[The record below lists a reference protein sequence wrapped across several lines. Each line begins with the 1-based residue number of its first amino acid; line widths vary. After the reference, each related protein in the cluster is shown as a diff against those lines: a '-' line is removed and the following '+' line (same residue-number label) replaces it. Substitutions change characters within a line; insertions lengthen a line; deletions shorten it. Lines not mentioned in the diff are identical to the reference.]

1 MAFKEY
7 DLTQSIEEM
16 NARQLRLYISRGAKQ
31 ANERLKTMK
40 DIPAYLADIQEDERL
55 KGHISTSG
63 DFLAGTS
70 SMNKKEMQDYAKQ
83 LRDFNF
89 MDTKSKYA
97 RDVEYLE
104 NKSRYETF
112 IKNQIAGGGRGA
124 EYWSKYIGKNGRVL
138 KGGYQD
144 YKQYIDMI
152 KNVMPYISTYGY
164 ETIKKYYAEGKANM
178 RDPQRIKTIE
188 RLLVDTYIQNRNEDT
203 GKGMTPEQLN
213 DAFFK
218 ALKEYDETHFD
229 STEAK
234 IDEPAKKPKKPKKSK
249 SFKGSAPAAKK
260 PKKKKSGNT
269 IGVKAGKKM
278 KGESIRERQG
288 TS

>member
-7 DLTQSIEEM
+7 DVTQSIEDM
-16 NARQLRLYISRGAKQ
+16 NARQLRLYISRGAAQ

-40 DIPAYLADIQEDERL
+40 DIPTYLADIQEDERL
-55 KGHISTSG
+55 KGHISSSG
-63 DFLAGTS
+63 NFLQGTS
-70 SMNKKEMQDYAKQ
+70 NMSKKEMQDYAKQ

-97 RDVEYLE
+97 RDVEYSE
-104 NKSRYETF
+104 NRARYETC

-124 EYWSKYIGKNGRVL
+124 EYWGKYIGKNGRVL

-144 YKQYIDMI
+144 YKQYVDMI
-152 KNVMPYISTYGY
+152 KNIMPYISTYGY

-188 RLLVDTYIQNRNEDT
+188 KLLVDTYILNRNEDT

-218 ALKEYDETHFD
+218 ALKEYDEKHFW
-229 STEAK
+229 SSEAK
-234 IDEPAKKPKKPKKSK
+234 VDKPKKPKAPSRKKNKNSK
-249 SFKGSAPAAKK
+249 R
-260 PKKKKSGNT
+260 SGNN
-269 IGVKAGKKM
+269 IKVKTGKKM
-278 KGESIRERQG
+278 KGEKVREKQG

>member
-70 SMNKKEMQDYAKQ
+70 NMNKKEMQDYAKQ

-97 RDVEYLE
+97 RDVEYSE

-164 ETIKKYYAEGKANM
+164 ETIKKYYAVGKENM

-188 RLLVDTYIQNRNEDT
+188 RLLVETYIKNRNEDT

-234 IDEPAKKPKKPKKSK
+234 IDKPKKPK
-249 SFKGSAPAAKK
+249 APSTRKK
-260 PKKKKSGNT
+260 TKRSGNK
-269 IGVKAGKKM
+269 IKAKTGKKM
-278 KGESIRERQG
+278 KGETVREKQG

>member
-7 DLTQSIEEM
+7 DLAQSIEEM

-55 KGHISTSG
+55 KGHISSSG

-70 SMNKKEMQDYAKQ
+70 NMNKKEMQDYAKQ

-97 RDVEYLE
+97 RDTEYKE
-104 NKSRYETF
+104 NQARYETF

-164 ETIKKYYAEGKANM
+164 ETIKKYYAVGKENM

-188 RLLVDTYIQNRNEDT
+188 RLLVETYIKNRNEDT

-213 DAFFK
+213 DTFFK

-229 STEAK
+229 SNEAK
-234 IDEPAKKPKKPKKSK
+234 IDKPKKQKVPSIRKKTK
-249 SFKGSAPAAKK
+249 R
-260 PKKKKSGNT
+260 SGNT
-269 IGVKAGKKM
+269 IKAKTGKKM

>member
-70 SMNKKEMQDYAKQ
+70 NMNKKEMQDYAKQ

-97 RDVEYLE
+97 RDTEYSE

-188 RLLVDTYIQNRNEDT
+188 KLLVDTYIQNRNEDT

-218 ALKEYDETHFD
+218 ALKEYDETHFY
-229 STEAK
+229 SSEALV
-234 IDEPAKKPKKPKKSK
+234 DKPKKPK
-249 SFKGSAPAAKK
+249 APAARKK
-260 PKKKKSGNT
+260 TKRSGNK
-269 IGVKAGKKM
+269 IKAKTGKKM
-278 KGESIRERQG
+278 KGESIREKQG

>member
-40 DIPAYLADIQEDERL
+40 DIPAYLSDIQEDERL
-55 KGHISTSG
+55 KGHISSSG

-70 SMNKKEMQDYAKQ
+70 HMNKKEMQDYAKQ

-97 RDVEYLE
+97 RDVEYSE

-138 KGGYQD
+138 KSGYQD

-218 ALKEYDETHFD
+218 ALKEYDETHFY
-229 STEAK
+229 SSEAK
-234 IDEPAKKPKKPKKSK
+234 VDKPKAPK
-249 SFKGSAPAAKK
+249 APKARKK
-260 PKKKKSGNT
+260 TKRSGNN
-269 IGVKAGKKM
+269 IKAKTGKKM
-278 KGESIRERQG
+278 KGETVREKQG

>member
-16 NARQLRLYISRGAKQ
+16 NARQLRLYISRGAAQ

-55 KGHISTSG
+55 KGHISSSG
-63 DFLAGTS
+63 NFLQGTS
-70 SMNKKEMQDYAKQ
+70 HMNKKEMQDYAKQ

-97 RDVEYLE
+97 RDVEYSE

-124 EYWSKYIGKNGRVL
+124 EYWGKYIGKNGRVL

-144 YKQYIDMI
+144 YKQYVDMI
-152 KNVMPYISTYGY
+152 KNIMPYISTYGY

-188 RLLVDTYIQNRNEDT
+188 KLLVDTYIQNRNEDT

-218 ALKEYDETHFD
+218 ALKEYDETHFY
-229 STEAK
+229 SSEAK
-234 IDEPAKKPKKPKKSK
+234 VDKPKAPK
-249 SFKGSAPAAKK
+249 APKAGKK
-260 PKKKKSGNT
+260 TKRSGNK
-269 IGVKAGKKM
+269 IKAKTGKKM

>member
-16 NARQLRLYISRGAKQ
+16 NVRQLRLYISRGAAQ

-55 KGHISTSG
+55 KGHISSSG
-63 DFLAGTS
+63 NFLQGTS
-70 SMNKKEMQDYAKQ
+70 NMNKKEMQDYAKQ

-97 RDVEYLE
+97 RDVEYSE
-104 NKSRYETF
+104 NRARYETF

-124 EYWSKYIGKNGRVL
+124 EYWGKYIGKNGRVL

-144 YKQYIDMI
+144 YKQYVDMI
-152 KNVMPYISTYGY
+152 KNIMPYISTYGY

-188 RLLVDTYIQNRNEDT
+188 KLLVDTYIQNRNEDT

-218 ALKEYDETHFD
+218 ALKEYDETHFY
-229 STEAK
+229 SSEALV
-234 IDEPAKKPKKPKKSK
+234 DKPKKPK
-249 SFKGSAPAAKK
+249 APAARKK
-260 PKKKKSGNT
+260 TKRSGNN
-269 IGVKAGKKM
+269 IKAKTGKKM
-278 KGESIRERQG
+278 KGETVREKQG

>member
-7 DLTQSIEEM
+7 DVTQSIEDM
-16 NARQLRLYISRGAKQ
+16 NARQLRLYISRGAAQ

-40 DIPAYLADIQEDERL
+40 DIPTYLADIQEDERL
-55 KGHISTSG
+55 KGHISSSG
-63 DFLAGTS
+63 NFLQGTS
-70 SMNKKEMQDYAKQ
+70 NMSKKEMQDYAKQ

-97 RDVEYLE
+97 RDVEYSE
-104 NKSRYETF
+104 NRARYETF

-124 EYWSKYIGKNGRVL
+124 EYWGKYIGKNGRVL

-144 YKQYIDMI
+144 YKQYVDMI
-152 KNVMPYISTYGY
+152 KNIMPYISTYGY

-188 RLLVDTYIQNRNEDT
+188 KLLVDTYILNRNEDT

-218 ALKEYDETHFD
+218 ALKEYDEKHFW
-229 STEAK
+229 SSEAK
-234 IDEPAKKPKKPKKSK
+234 VDKPKKPKAPSRKKNKNSK
-249 SFKGSAPAAKK
+249 R
-260 PKKKKSGNT
+260 SGNN
-269 IGVKAGKKM
+269 IKVKTGKKM
-278 KGESIRERQG
+278 KGEKVREKQG

>member
-70 SMNKKEMQDYAKQ
+70 NMNKKEMQDYAKQ

-97 RDVEYLE
+97 RDVEYSE

-164 ETIKKYYAEGKANM
+164 ETIKKYYAVGKENM

-188 RLLVDTYIQNRNEDT
+188 RLLVETYIKNRNEDT

-229 STEAK
+229 SSKAK
-234 IDEPAKKPKKPKKSK
+234 IDKPKAPK
-249 SFKGSAPAAKK
+249 APTTRKK
-260 PKKKKSGNT
+260 TKRSGNK
-269 IGVKAGKKM
+269 IKAKTGKKM
-278 KGESIRERQG
+278 KGETVREKQG

>member
-16 NARQLRLYISRGAKQ
+16 NARQLRLYISRGAAQ

-55 KGHISTSG
+55 KGHISSSG
-63 DFLAGTS
+63 NFLQGTS

-97 RDVEYLE
+97 RDVEYSE
-104 NKSRYETF
+104 NRARYETF
-112 IKNQIAGGGRGA
+112 IKNQIVGGGRGA
-124 EYWSKYIGKNGRVL
+124 EYWGKYIGKNGRVL

-144 YKQYIDMI
+144 YKQYVDMI
-152 KNVMPYISTYGY
+152 KNIMPYISTYGY

-188 RLLVDTYIQNRNEDT
+188 KLLVDTYIQNRNEDT

-218 ALKEYDETHFD
+218 ALKEYDETHFY
-229 STEAK
+229 SSEAK
-234 IDEPAKKPKKPKKSK
+234 IDKPKKPK
-249 SFKGSAPAAKK
+249 APAARKK
-260 PKKKKSGNT
+260 TKRSGNK
-269 IGVKAGKKM
+269 IKAKTGKKM
-278 KGESIRERQG
+278 KGETVREKQG

>member
-55 KGHISTSG
+55 KGHISSSG

-70 SMNKKEMQDYAKQ
+70 HMNKKEMQDYAKQ

-97 RDVEYLE
+97 RDTEYSE
-104 NKSRYETF
+104 NRARYEIF

-124 EYWSKYIGKNGRVL
+124 EYWSKYIGKNGHVL

-144 YKQYIDMI
+144 YKQYVDMI
-152 KNVMPYISTYGY
+152 KNIMPYISTYGY
-164 ETIKKYYAEGKANM
+164 ETIKKYYAVGKENM

-188 RLLVDTYIQNRNEDT
+188 KLLVETYIKNRNEDT

-229 STEAK
+229 SSEAK
-234 IDEPAKKPKKPKKSK
+234 IDKPKKPK
-249 SFKGSAPAAKK
+249 APSTRRKTRK
-260 PKKKKSGNT
+260 PKSSGNN
-269 IGVKAGKKM
+269 IKAKTGKKM
-278 KGESIRERQG
+278 KGETVREKQG

>member
-40 DIPAYLADIQEDERL
+40 DIPAYLSDIQEDERM
-55 KGHISTSG
+55 KGHISSSG

-70 SMNKKEMQDYAKQ
+70 SMNKKEMQAYAKQ

-97 RDVEYLE
+97 RDTEYQE
-104 NKSRYETF
+104 NRARYEAF
-112 IKNQIAGGGRGA
+112 VKNQMAEGGRGA

-144 YKQYIDMI
+144 YKQYVDMI
-152 KNVMPYISTYGY
+152 KNIMPYISTYGY

-188 RLLVDTYIQNRNEDT
+188 KLLVDTYIKNRNEDT
-203 GKGMTPEQLN
+203 GKGMTPEKLN

-229 STEAK
+229 SSDAK
-234 IDEPAKKPKKPKKSK
+234 IDKLAKKTAKKPK
-249 SFKGSAPAAKK
+249 GSVPAAKK
-260 PKKKKSGNT
+260 PKKKKSDNT
-269 IGVKAGKKM
+269 IGINAGKKL

>member
-55 KGHISTSG
+55 KGHISSSG

-70 SMNKKEMQDYAKQ
+70 NMNKKEMQDYAKQ

-97 RDVEYLE
+97 RDTEYSE

-188 RLLVDTYIQNRNEDT
+188 KLLVDTYIQNRNEDT

-218 ALKEYDETHFD
+218 ALKEYDETHFY
-229 STEAK
+229 SSEALV
-234 IDEPAKKPKKPKKSK
+234 DKPKKPK
-249 SFKGSAPAAKK
+249 APAARKK
-260 PKKKKSGNT
+260 TKRSGNK
-269 IGVKAGKKM
+269 IKAKTGKKM
-278 KGESIRERQG
+278 KGESIREKQG

>member
-16 NARQLRLYISRGAKQ
+16 NARQLRLYISRGAAQ

-55 KGHISTSG
+55 KGHISSSG
-63 DFLAGTS
+63 NFLQGTS
-70 SMNKKEMQDYAKQ
+70 NMNKKEMQDYAKQ

-97 RDVEYLE
+97 RDVEYSE
-104 NKSRYETF
+104 NRARYETF

-124 EYWSKYIGKNGRVL
+124 EYWGKYIGKNGRVL

-144 YKQYIDMI
+144 YKQYVDMI
-152 KNVMPYISTYGY
+152 KNIMPYISTYGY

-188 RLLVDTYIQNRNEDT
+188 KLLVDTYIQNRNEDT

-218 ALKEYDETHFD
+218 ALKEYDETHFY
-229 STEAK
+229 SSEALV
-234 IDEPAKKPKKPKKSK
+234 DKPKKPK
-249 SFKGSAPAAKK
+249 APAARKK
-260 PKKKKSGNT
+260 TKRSGNK
-269 IGVKAGKKM
+269 IKAKTGKKM
-278 KGESIRERQG
+278 KGETVREKQG

>member
-70 SMNKKEMQDYAKQ
+70 NMNKKEMQDYAKQ

-97 RDVEYLE
+97 RDVEYSE

-112 IKNQIAGGGRGA
+112 IRNQIAGGGRGA

-164 ETIKKYYAEGKANM
+164 ETIKKYYAVGKENM

-188 RLLVDTYIQNRNEDT
+188 RLLVETYIKNRNEDT

-218 ALKEYDETHFD
+218 ALKEYDEAHFD
-229 STEAK
+229 SSEAK
-234 IDEPAKKPKKPKKSK
+234 IDKPKAPK
-249 SFKGSAPAAKK
+249 APTTRKK
-260 PKKKKSGNT
+260 TKKSGNK
-269 IGVKAGKKM
+269 IKAKTGKKM
-278 KGESIRERQG
+278 KGETVREKQG

>member
-7 DLTQSIEEM
+7 DLTQSIEDM
-16 NARQLRLYISRGAKQ
+16 NVRQLRLYISRGAAQ

-40 DIPAYLADIQEDERL
+40 DIPAYLSDIQEDERI
-55 KGHISTSG
+55 KGHISSSG
-63 DFLAGTS
+63 DFLQGTS
-70 SMNKKEMQDYAKQ
+70 NMKKKEMQEYAKQ

-97 RDVEYLE
+97 RDTEYKE
-104 NKSRYETF
+104 NQARYETF

-124 EYWSKYIGKNGRVL
+124 EYWGKYIGKNGRVL

-144 YKQYIDMI
+144 YKQYVDMI
-152 KNVMPYISTYGY
+152 KNIMPYISTYGY
-164 ETIKKYYAEGKANM
+164 ETIKKYYAVGKENM

-188 RLLVDTYIQNRNEDT
+188 KLLVETYIKNRNEDT

-218 ALKEYDETHFD
+218 ALKEYDETHFY
-229 STEAK
+229 SSEAK
-234 IDEPAKKPKKPKKSK
+234 VDKPKKQKVPSILKKTK
-249 SFKGSAPAAKK
+249 RT
-260 PKKKKSGNT
+260 GNT
-269 IGVKAGKKM
+269 IKAKTGKKM

>member
-7 DLTQSIEEM
+7 DVTQSIDDM
-16 NARQLRLYISRGAKQ
+16 NVRQLRLYISRGAAQ

-40 DIPAYLADIQEDERL
+40 DIPAYLADIQEDERI
-55 KGHISTSG
+55 KGHISSSG
-63 DFLAGTS
+63 DFLQGTS
-70 SMNKKEMQDYAKQ
+70 NMNKKEMQDYAKQ

-97 RDVEYLE
+97 RDVEYSE

-124 EYWSKYIGKNGRVL
+124 EYWSKYIGKNGRIL

-164 ETIKKYYAEGKANM
+164 ETIKKYYAVGKENM

-188 RLLVDTYIQNRNEDT
+188 RLLVETYIKNRNEDT

-229 STEAK
+229 SSEAK
-234 IDEPAKKPKKPKKSK
+234 IDKPKKPKTPSTR
-249 SFKGSAPAAKK
+249 KK
-260 PKKKKSGNT
+260 TTKKSGNT
-269 IGVKAGKKM
+269 IKVKTGKKM
-278 KGESIRERQG
+278 KGETVREKQG

>member
-70 SMNKKEMQDYAKQ
+70 NMNKKEMQDYAKQ

-97 RDVEYLE
+97 RDVEYSE

-218 ALKEYDETHFD
+218 ALKEYDETHFY
-229 STEAK
+229 SSEAK
-234 IDEPAKKPKKPKKSK
+234 VDKPKAPK
-249 SFKGSAPAAKK
+249 APKARKK
-260 PKKKKSGNT
+260 TKRSGNK
-269 IGVKAGKKM
+269 IKAKTGKKM
-278 KGESIRERQG
+278 KGETVREKQG

>member
-40 DIPAYLADIQEDERL
+40 DIPAYLSDIQEDERL
-55 KGHISTSG
+55 KGHISSSG

-97 RDVEYLE
+97 RDAEYSE

-124 EYWSKYIGKNGRVL
+124 EYWGKYIGKNGRVL

-188 RLLVDTYIQNRNEDT
+188 KLLVDTYIQNRNEDT

-218 ALKEYDETHFD
+218 ALKEYDETHFY
-229 STEAK
+229 SSEAK
-234 IDEPAKKPKKPKKSK
+234 VDKPKAPK
-249 SFKGSAPAAKK
+249 APAARKK
-260 PKKKKSGNT
+260 TKRSGNK
-269 IGVKAGKKM
+269 IKAKTGKKM
-278 KGESIRERQG
+278 KGESIREKQG

>member
-7 DLTQSIEEM
+7 DLTQSIEDM

-40 DIPAYLADIQEDERL
+40 NIPAYLSDIQEDERL

-70 SMNKKEMQDYAKQ
+70 NMNKKEMQDYAKQ

-97 RDVEYLE
+97 RDVEYSE
-104 NKSRYETF
+104 NRARYETF

-124 EYWSKYIGKNGRVL
+124 EYWGKYIGKNGRVL

-188 RLLVDTYIQNRNEDT
+188 KLLVDTYIQNRNEDT

-218 ALKEYDETHFD
+218 ALKEYDETHFY
-229 STEAK
+229 SSEAK
-234 IDEPAKKPKKPKKSK
+234 VDKPKAPK
-249 SFKGSAPAAKK
+249 APKARKK
-260 PKKKKSGNT
+260 TKRSGNK
-269 IGVKAGKKM
+269 IKAKTGKKM
-278 KGESIRERQG
+278 KGETVREKQG

>member
-40 DIPAYLADIQEDERL
+40 DVPAYLADIQEDERL

-70 SMNKKEMQDYAKQ
+70 NMNKKEMQDYAKQ

-97 RDVEYLE
+97 RDVEYSE
-104 NKSRYETF
+104 NRARYETF

-124 EYWSKYIGKNGRVL
+124 EYWGKYIGKNGRVL

-188 RLLVDTYIQNRNEDT
+188 KLLVDTYIQNRNEDT

-218 ALKEYDETHFD
+218 ALKEYDETHFY
-229 STEAK
+229 SSEAK
-234 IDEPAKKPKKPKKSK
+234 VDKPKAPK
-249 SFKGSAPAAKK
+249 APKARKK
-260 PKKKKSGNT
+260 TKRSGNK
-269 IGVKAGKKM
+269 IKAKTGKKM
-278 KGESIRERQG
+278 KGETVREKQS